1 MAMKLRLLKKL
12 VNQKRNQ
19 LIMSLT
25 CKAIKDLRNCQKKLS
40 MALLFSKRS
49 FLHLNYYERN
59 LELPP
64 TERGPHT
71 GVNISI
77 NKIFPYLQNTL
88 RNPNYPQSR
97 STVYTTYKVMWR
109 YC

>member
-1 MAMKLRLLKKL
+1 
-12 VNQKRNQ
+12 
-19 LIMSLT
+19 MSLT
-25 CKAIKDLRNCQKKLS
+25 CKAIKGLRNCQKKLS

-49 FLHLNYYERN
+49 FLHLNYCERN

-64 TERGPHT
+64 TEREPHT

-88 RNPNYPQSR
+88 KNPNYPQSR
-97 STVYTTYKVMWR
+97 TTVCTTYKVMWR